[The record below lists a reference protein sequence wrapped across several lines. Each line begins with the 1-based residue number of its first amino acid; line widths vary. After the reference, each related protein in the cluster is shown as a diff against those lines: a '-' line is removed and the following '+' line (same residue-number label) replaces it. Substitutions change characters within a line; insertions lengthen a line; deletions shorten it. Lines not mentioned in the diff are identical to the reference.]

1 MFNENSVIVKTWVS
15 LVLAGTYTREQAIFR
30 MWCIKCLMERKE
42 NNHDIYKKQYFSK
55 NLGKFS
61 GFRSIYIRSGS
72 KPV

>member
-1 MFNENSVIVKTWVS
+1 MTFT
-15 LVLAGTYTREQAIFR
+15 
-30 MWCIKCLMERKE
+30 
-42 NNHDIYKKQYFSK
+42 KKQYFSK